1 MKILFLTLLLSPYRV
16 EWMNMLSER
25 NSVTAYYITS
35 EEQTRDS
42 RWLND
47 ITPRFETKRVKRG
60 ALLGKLPSRSFFAEV
75 FSGDFDIFIIDG
87 YSSLIDLTT
96 IRKLLKKGKKVY
108 INIDGIDIWRP
119 KSKSDII
126 KDRIKKRVYHSGAH
140 FLCGSQIAAD
150 SIISGGADKDHVFTH
165 PFTSLHESDLISF
178 AQKREE
184 QPALKEKLGLSGKKL
199 VLAVGRFI
207 PLKRYDCL
215 IKAWRN
221 MPEDAVLYIIGGGTE
236 KENYQTLIEQT
247 KAQNITLL
255 DFMPPKQLNDYFRAA
270 DLFVHTS
277 ETETWGLVFNE
288 AMANGCPVI
297 ATDRCVGAVELV
309 RDGKEGFLTA
319 VGDEAALN
327 RNMNKILADDG
338 LREQMTKKALERIK
352 PYTYEN
358 QAAVHTAIF
367 EKT

>member
-1 MKILFLTLLLSPYRV
+1 
-16 EWMNMLSER
+16 MNMLGEH
-25 NSVTAYYITS
+25 NSVSAYYLKS

-47 ITPRFETKRVKRG
+47 VKPRFETKRVKRSSLSG
-60 ALLGKLPSRSFFAEV
+60 SLPSRQFISEV
-75 FSGDFDIFIIDG
+75 LSADYDVHIIDG
-87 YSSLIDLTT
+87 YSSPIKLKL

-126 KDRIKKRVYHSGAH
+126 KDRIKKRVYRSGAH

-150 SIISGGADKDHVFTH
+150 SIISGGADKERVFTH
-165 PFTSLHESDLISF
+165 PFTSLHNSDLISF
-178 AQKREE
+178 SQKRAE

-215 IKAWRN
+215 IKAWQN
-221 MPEDAVLYIIGGGTE
+221 MPQDAVLYIIGGGTE
-236 KENYQTLIEQT
+236 KENYQTLINQT
-247 KAQNITLL
+247 GAQNITLL

-319 VGDEAALN
+319 VGDEDALN
-327 RNMNKILADDG
+327 RCINKILADDQ
-338 LREQMTKKALERIK
+338 LREQMTKNALERIK

-367 EKT
+367 EKTSQR